1 LTIGSF
7 DGAGELPTQ
16 TTYVEEFL
24 VSEAQVSKIAIFVGH
39 IQQPIVG
46 MAPEGYLDR
55 LAETLAA
62 ARAAGVSV
70 IYAKLSF
77 RAGYLELP
85 DHDPMR
91 AMVEADNLFVGGLSS
106 TIDEAVKPL
115 EGDIVIDA
123 VRPSAF
129 AYTELEPILRSRGIN
144 SIVLTGISTG
154 GVVMGTLV
162 DARSRDFAV
171 TVLSDLCVESNPS
184 GQVALLQAFTYPWA
198 ATITD
203 ASTWVTELAELTGAV
218 G

>member
-1 LTIGSF
+1 M
-7 DGAGELPTQ
+7 
-16 TTYVEEFL
+16 
-24 VSEAQVSKIAIFVGH
+24 SEAQASKIAIFVGH

-46 MAPEGYLDR
+46 MAPEGYLER
-55 LAETLAA
+55 LAKTLAA
-62 ARAAGVSV
+62 ARAAGATVL
-70 IYAKLSF
+70 YAKLSF
-77 RAGYLELP
+77 RAGYVELP

-91 AMVEADNLFVGGLSS
+91 AIVEADNLFVAGLSS
-106 TIDEAVKPL
+106 TIHEVVKPVK
-115 EGDIVIDA
+115 GDIVIDA

-129 AYTELEPILRSRGIN
+129 AYTELEPILRSRGID

-171 TVLSDLCVESNPS
+171 TVLSDLCVEPNAF
-184 GQVALLQAFTYPWA
+184 GQVALLEAFTYPWG

-203 ASTWVTELAELTGAV
+203 ASTWVTQLTESTSAV

>member
-1 LTIGSF
+1 
-7 DGAGELPTQ
+7 
-16 TTYVEEFL
+16 
-24 VSEAQVSKIAIFVGH
+24 VSEAQASKMAIFVGH

-46 MAPEGYLDR
+46 MAPEGYLER
-55 LAETLAA
+55 LAKTLAA
-62 ARAAGVSV
+62 ARAAGTSV

-77 RAGYLELP
+77 RAEYVELP

-91 AMVEADNLFVGGLSS
+91 AIVEADNLFVAGLSS
-106 TIDEAVKPL
+106 TIDEVVKPVK
-115 EGDIVIDA
+115 GDIVIDA

-129 AYTELEPILRSRGIN
+129 AYTELEPILRSRGID

-171 TVLSDLCVESNPS
+171 TVLSDLCVEPNAS
-184 GQVALLQAFTYPWA
+184 GQVALLEAFTYPWG

-203 ASTWVTELAELTGAV
+203 ASTWVTQLTESSSAV